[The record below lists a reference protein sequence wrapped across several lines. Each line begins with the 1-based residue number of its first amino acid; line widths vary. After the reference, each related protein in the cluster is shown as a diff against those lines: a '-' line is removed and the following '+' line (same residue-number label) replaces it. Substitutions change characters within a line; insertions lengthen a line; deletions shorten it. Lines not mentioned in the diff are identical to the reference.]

1 MPRTSYQASK
11 PGISKA
17 KTALSK
23 KSWTQ
28 KQLAALVGCS
38 RHVVSHFFGGKGIDP
53 QYFGTI
59 CELLELNLQEIV
71 DTANSTDSHDVLIET
86 NDADILVKEVRK
98 KIKPYI
104 QERCGTMRVLDM
116 TQPIKLGDIYT
127 NVNILE
133 NMTGTRRLEI
143 ADLVNN
149 FESYE
154 FDRFGLSGVAQR
166 MPGRK
171 AVQQY
176 SKLIV
181 FGKPGVGKT
190 TFLKYLAI
198 QCIEEQFTSDCIPIF
213 ISLKDFAEA
222 PKQHDILDYIA
233 QQLSNYGI
241 VDAKVKVE
249 QLLKQNKILVLLDG
263 LDEVREEDSK
273 KVLKQIQDFSYQ
285 FHNNKVVITCRIA
298 AKEYTFQGFTE
309 VEVAD
314 FDEDQI
320 ATFAQNWFKLSDPV
334 KDKRFIKT
342 LNENK
347 PIQEL
352 ATNPLLLT
360 LLCLVFDKA
369 GNFPVNRSELY
380 TEGIDVL
387 LRKWDVKRNIERDE
401 VYNNLSLQ
409 LKKNLLSQIALTTF
423 EQNNYFFKQKTVERY
438 IADFVSN
445 LSAASTEMKKLELDS
460 EAILK
465 SIEVQHGLLV
475 ERAKGI
481 FSFSHLTF
489 HEYFAANKIATIYDS
504 EELEK
509 ALQNLASHIT
519 EKSWREVFLLTCEML
534 TSPDYLLRCMKQQID
549 ALIATDKDLV
559 RFHSWVDQKSRS
571 VKAPYKLAT
580 IRVFYCNVVHD
591 MTYELAYNLAS
602 NDEGDFQI
610 AVSLIH
616 TLAYDPN
623 IDLNFDINR
632 AIAFLQI
639 LNLNN
644 DSEGVQVYISN
655 FKCDDDLNNYNTL
668 VHALDFDV
676 ALDLVLVRIL
686 DISSNYVG
694 ELNITSN
701 KVSNLDD
708 TLEYT
713 LLQLKKQ
720 LPDLERSEE
729 YKQWWQKNG
738 QAWTQQLKSA
748 MIQHRNIGFSWQ
760 FSDSQ
765 KDILKQYYDANK
777 LLVDCLNSDCEV
789 SHELRQEIEN
799 TLLLP
804 IHTTKSSY
812 D

>member
-38 RHVVSHFFGGKGIDP
+38 RHVVSHFFAGKGIDP
-53 QYFGTI
+53 QYFGAI

-86 NDADILVKEVRK
+86 NDDADTLVKEVRE

-133 NMTGTRRLEI
+133 NITASRRLEI
-143 ADLVNN
+143 ADLLNN
-149 FESYE
+149 FESEE

-166 MPGRK
+166 MPGLQ

-198 QCIEEQFTSDCIPIF
+198 QCIEEQFTSECIPIF

-222 PKQHDILDYIA
+222 PKQPDILDYIA
-233 QQLSNYGI
+233 QQLFKYEI
-241 VDAKVKVE
+241 IDAKVKAE

-285 FHNNKVVITCRIA
+285 FHNNKIVITCRIA

-320 ATFAQNWFKLSDPV
+320 ATFAQNWFRLSDPV
-334 KDKRFIKT
+334 KNKRFIKT
-342 LNENK
+342 LNEKK

-380 TEGIDVL
+380 TEGMDVL
-387 LRKWDVKRNIERDE
+387 LRKWDVKRNIERDDI
-401 VYNNLSLQ
+401 YNNLSLQ
-409 LKKNLLSQIALTTF
+409 LKKNLLSKIALITF

-438 IADFVSN
+438 IADFISHLREAN
-445 LSAASTEMKKLELDS
+445 IEIKELELDS
-460 EAILK
+460 EAIFK

-489 HEYFAANKIATIYDS
+489 HEYFAATKIATISDVKES
-504 EELEK
+504 KK

-534 TSPDYLLRCMKQQID
+534 TSSDYLLRCMKQQVD
-549 ALIATDKDLV
+549 ALIANDKDLLC
-559 RFHSWVDQKSRS
+559 FHSWVDEKCRF
-571 VKAPYKLAT
+571 VKAPYKPAT
-580 IRVFYCNVVHD
+580 IRAFYCNVVHD
-591 MTYELAYNLAS
+591 IGYELAYNLAS

-610 AVSLIH
+610 AVALIH
-616 TLAYDPN
+616 TLAYDLN
-623 IDLNFDINR
+623 INLDSDINR

-644 DSEGVQVYISN
+644 DSERVQVYVSN

-686 DISSNYVG
+686 DISSHYVG

-701 KVSNLDD
+701 GVSNLDD

-720 LPDLERSEE
+720 LPDLERDSEE

-765 KDILKQYYDANK
+765 KNILKQYYDANK

-804 IHTTKSSY
+804 FNTSF
-812 D
+812 